1 MTDDSDDCHGS
12 DYGDATLIAIFVYSL
27 SPPSA
32 IIKIIATLIVIFIYS
47 SSPPSAII
55 KIIANLIAII
65 KVIVTTNTIIK
76 VIATLII
83 IIKTIVTT
91 NATIKVIVTTNAI
104 LQVIAIRHP
113 NHNHHICS
121 HRYHRQPQCILRLF
135 WICLF
140 FFPKK

>member
-1 MTDDSDDCHGS
+1 MNKYTSKWTNNQITKQILIGYDFDDSDDCHGN
-12 DYGDATLIAIFVYSL
+12 DYGDATLIAIFVYSS

-65 KVIVTTNTIIK
+65 KVILTTNTIIK
-76 VIATLII
+76 VIATLIT

-91 NATIKVIVTTNAI
+91 KVIVTSNVI

-113 NHNHHICS
+113 NQNHHM
-121 HRYHRQPQCILRLF
+121 
-135 WICLF
+135 
-140 FFPKK
+140 